1 MLLLF
6 HERGN
11 PFSRG
16 WYKWGTLEEEGT
28 GEGEEGT
35 GEGEEGTGE
44 GEEGTGEGEEGMGG
58 EEEGTGVS
66 VEPREEQGPFAE
78 LRTSMGFGRL
88 WGTSMAY

>member
-28 GEGEEGT
+28 GGV
-35 GEGEEGTGE
+35 
-44 GEEGTGEGEEGMGG
+44 
-58 EEEGTGVS
+58 EEGTGVS
-66 VEPREEQGPFAE
+66 VELREERGAFAE

-88 WGTSMAY
+88 WAMSMAD